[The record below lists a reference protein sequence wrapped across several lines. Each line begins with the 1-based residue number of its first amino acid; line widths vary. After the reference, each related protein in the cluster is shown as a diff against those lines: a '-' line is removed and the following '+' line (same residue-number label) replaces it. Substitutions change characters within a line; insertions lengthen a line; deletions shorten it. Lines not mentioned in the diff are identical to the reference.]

1 MAVIRLFCL
10 VFYFLNFRFLLITVN
25 ATFSLKFTDKVN
37 LNDTALMGDNIQ
49 FVVSAL
55 GHSLFS
61 ARLTRAPS
69 GELLRNYW
77 REKSTNNPFPC
88 SHSQAQ
94 ELFYEMLTVNLV
106 PFLPFCEHNFSESCG
121 CVFIKFRIGV
131 RRDLGFRNSWLD
143 YGRRPASV
151 SRYKVY
157 ASIQH
162 FVTLAGWLVLLHFL
176 TIKGGVEGFA

>member
-1 MAVIRLFCL
+1 MQSHSVSRRPGAVKMAVIRLFCL
-10 VFYFLNFRFLLITVN
+10 VFYFLIFRFLLITVN

-88 SHSQAQ
+88 IAIVKRRNYFMRCSPSIMFRFFLSVNIISQR
-94 ELFYEMLTVNLV
+94 VV
-106 PFLPFCEHNFSESCG
+106 
-121 CVFIKFRIGV
+121 
-131 RRDLGFRNSWLD
+131 D
-143 YGRRPASV
+143 
-151 SRYKVY
+151 VY
-157 ASIQH
+157 
-162 FVTLAGWLVLLHFL
+162 L
-176 TIKGGVEGFA
+176 